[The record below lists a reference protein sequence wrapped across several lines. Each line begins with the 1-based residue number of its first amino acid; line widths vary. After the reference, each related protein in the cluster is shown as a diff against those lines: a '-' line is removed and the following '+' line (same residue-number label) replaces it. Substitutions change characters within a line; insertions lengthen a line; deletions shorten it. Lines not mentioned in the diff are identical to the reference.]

1 MARSCSEVRFAF
13 PRIVLPCRTWLQSS
27 QRFAGGRILFSL
39 LLLLGMLLG
48 RFTLRSLQSG
58 KGCQRRGTLRCCLAL
73 PFPLFTGRWHLPR
86 PFTGRRHLPLPFPR
100 IVLVFCH
107 ARLFNSSGPALL
119 GLRTSHVFAC
129 QGYGESQTPSSAS
142 RPVTMLL
149 FPNSSMCHDLHAIH
163 CPYVAPM
170 DQTQDI
176 THPCRKNTLISI
188 TPVNGPLWQLLIM
201 P

>member
-1 MARSCSEVRFAF
+1 MEPSDVGLLYYLDWAF
-13 PRIVLPCRTWLQSS
+13 HGDMVLPPPFALSS
-27 QRFAGGRILFSL
+27 FHG
-39 LLLLGMLLG
+39 
-48 RFTLRSLQSG
+48 
-58 KGCQRRGTLRCCLAL
+58 
-73 PFPLFTGRWHLPR
+73 P
-86 PFTGRRHLPLPFPR
+86 
-100 IVLVFCH
+100 LVFCH